1 MNDCDS
7 EEWTALGG
15 PRRTLRTAGV
25 WTAATSVAASCLIGM
40 LAHVPSR
47 RLGGSERAAATAT
60 AAAAAVAGFSASRS
74 PLEATQATATQ
85 ARPPGKHR
93 AVKQA
98 HSGRSPIAAAIAV
111 RDAFAQLGKP
121 YVYGGTGPRGFDCSG
136 LTQHA
141 WRAAGVFLPP
151 TSH

>member
-1 MNDCDS
+1 M
-7 EEWTALGG
+7 
-15 PRRTLRTAGV
+15 
-25 WTAATSVAASCLIGM
+25 
-40 LAHVPSR
+40 
-47 RLGGSERAAATAT
+47 
-60 AAAAAVAGFSASRS
+60 
-74 PLEATQATATQ
+74 EATQATATQ

-141 WRAAGVFLPP
+141 WRAAGVFLPR
-151 TSH
+151 TSQQQAGAGQAVDVRHMVPGDLVVYFSRQSHVAIYVGAGKIIYAPHSGAFVRLGLVHSMPISAVRRP